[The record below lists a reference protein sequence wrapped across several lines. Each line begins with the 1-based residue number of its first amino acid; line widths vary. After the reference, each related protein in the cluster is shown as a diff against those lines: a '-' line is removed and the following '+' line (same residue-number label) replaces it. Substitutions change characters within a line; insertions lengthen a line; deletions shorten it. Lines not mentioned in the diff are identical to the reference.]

1 MKKKKNKAKISKSTI
16 LLFIILLVG
25 LFLLLYPSVADYWNK
40 FHQTRA
46 IAAYDEE
53 AAKLSQEEKDSEIQ
67 RAREYNA
74 KLLNKVYPWS
84 MSDSE
89 LEEYNSI
96 LNVSDTGVMGYIT
109 VPAARIQLPIYHGTE
124 DAILQKAA
132 GHIET
137 TSFPVGGE
145 STHAVI
151 SGHRG
156 LPSARLFTDIDRL
169 VEGDKFQITVLN
181 EKFSYEVDQISIVLP
196 EDMSQLGIEEG
207 QDYVTLVTCTP
218 YGVNSHRLL
227 VRGHR
232 ISNLAY
238 DMDGLESEANIVDA
252 VLVAPLV
259 AIPILLLLLIYLLIR
274 TRKKKDKKDKDNN
287 NNSNYEENYDETGD
301 IVEPEISQN
310 PREDEK

>member
-74 KLLNKVYPWS
+74 SLLDKTYPWS

-287 NNSNYEENYDETGD
+287 DNNNNNNEETDK
-301 IVEPEISQN
+301 S
-310 PREDEK
+310 